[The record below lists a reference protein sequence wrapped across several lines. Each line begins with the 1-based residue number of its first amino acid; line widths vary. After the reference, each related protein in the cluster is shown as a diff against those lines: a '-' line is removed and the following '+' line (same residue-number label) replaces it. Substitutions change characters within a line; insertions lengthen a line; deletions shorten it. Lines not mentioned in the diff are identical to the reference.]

1 MKSNLRPR
9 VKRSFKSVICA
20 AALSVIG
27 SHAHLAG
34 ADTSATWTVDANG
47 DWGSTTKWST
57 PDAPR
62 NNHPSTG
69 DDYTA
74 IINATGTKN
83 YTVTIDDA
91 PFTIDALTIDSAQA
105 TLLLQTNAITPGPVS
120 IEAGIFELDG
130 STAGVDGSA
139 IVVDPGGTLELFAG
153 ELNGGS
159 ATASGSGSS
168 IIIDSGFTYSG
179 GTTVQAV
186 NGGLVIL
193 QSGNFTN
200 NSSMP
205 TASNNGIVSI
215 GSGAIVDNTG
225 ATAGSSSTLQ
235 PGAGATLQLSGG
247 TISGGTISSSGG
259 TLLNASSGTLDG
271 TPSGGITVN
280 GTLQQN
286 VGAITYLQGLI
297 NDPTAGSRS
306 NRRHQRMKMITAFFL
321 AVTRN

>member
-1 MKSNLRPR
+1 MCCG
-9 VKRSFKSVICA
+9 I
-20 AALSVIG
+20 SVIG

-235 PGAGATLQLSGG
+235 PGAGANLATERRDNQRGNHQQLGRDAPQCVFRNIG
-247 TISGGTISSSGG
+247 RNAVGWDHGKRHAPAKCWRDN
-259 TLLNASSGTLDG
+259 LL
-271 TPSGGITVN
+271 
-280 GTLQQN
+280 
-286 VGAITYLQGLI
+286 
-297 NDPTAGSRS
+297 
-306 NRRHQRMKMITAFFL
+306 
-321 AVTRN
+321 TRFD